1 MDHLDQHLATSA
13 LDLSLPASIRAT
25 TTLGKCTLDKYY
37 TMTNHSEMYRI
48 AMGKF
53 HYLRTY
59 PTLIYLT
66 ASPTSMPQA
75 WLLQDGQVD
84 KEWIDAARQIVHDK
98 FECTYKALPDADLP
112 TRANGEQGTSSKK
125 VHYIQLRAI

>member
-1 MDHLDQHLATSA
+1 MDYLDQHLTTSA
-13 LDLSLPASIRAT
+13 LDLSLLASICAA
-25 TTLGKCTLDKYY
+25 TTLGKHTLNKYY
-37 TMTNHSEMYRI
+37 MLTNHSEVYWI

-75 WLLQDGQVD
+75 WLLQDGQV
-84 KEWIDAARQIVHDK
+84 
-98 FECTYKALPDADLP
+98 
-112 TRANGEQGTSSKK
+112 G
-125 VHYIQLRAI
+125 